1 MAMSP
6 EDSHP
11 SGSYLV
17 SPTSGPS
24 FAREVLRRN
33 DLDADPLR
41 QFAWWFQEACKGGE
55 TDPAAMV
62 LATVDPDGAAQART
76 VSLKEVD
83 ARGFI
88 FTSHYAGPKGRD
100 IDAEPRVALVFYWPN
115 AGRQVRVTGV
125 AERLPSAES
134 ARYFEARPPAMQGTL
149 HVYPPSQPVP
159 NRDALTQAAKALASA
174 HGDVLTRPA
183 WGGYV
188 VRPLT
193 IEFWQ
198 GQADRLHD
206 RFRYEARSE
215 GWELS
220 RLAP

>member
-6 EDSHP
+6 NDAHP
-11 SGSYLV
+11 QRSFLAAPV
-17 SPTSGPS
+17 SGPS
-24 FAREVLRRN
+24 FGSEVLRRA
-33 DLDADPLR
+33 DLEGDPLR
-41 QFAWWFQEACKGGE
+41 QFARWFHEASVSGE
-55 TDPAAMV
+55 TDPAAMT

-76 VSLKEVD
+76 VSLKDVD

-88 FTSHYAGPKGRD
+88 FTSHYTGPKGRD
-100 IDAEPRVALVFYWPN
+100 IDAEPRVALVFYWPT
-115 AGRQVRVTGV
+115 AGRQVRVTGT
-125 AERLPSAES
+125 AERLPGGQS
-134 ARYFEARPPAMQGTL
+134 ARYFEARSPAMKRTL
-149 HVYPPSQPVP
+149 HVSPPSQPVP
-159 NRDALTQAAKALASA
+159 DRDALTKAAEALAA
-174 HGDVLTRPA
+174 AGGTPPRPA

-198 GQADRLHD
+198 GHADRLHD
-206 RFRYEARSE
+206 RFRYEASGH